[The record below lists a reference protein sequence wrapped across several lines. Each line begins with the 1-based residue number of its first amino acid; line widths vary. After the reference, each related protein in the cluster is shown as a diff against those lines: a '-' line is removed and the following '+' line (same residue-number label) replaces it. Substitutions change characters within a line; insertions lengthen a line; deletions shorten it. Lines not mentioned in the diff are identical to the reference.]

1 MYWTVFLTQ
10 VYKSRGERSRGTE
23 RTQNRSMSMKRLSV
37 LLLAM
42 CLGLL
47 EAQVSF
53 EDNGTNRLTSM
64 SQEERLAALE
74 RRLESSEKE
83 VSHLKS
89 LIGGKV

>member
-1 MYWTVFLTQ
+1 MLPFSSKAFWVKTYL
-10 VYKSRGERSRGTE
+10 
-23 RTQNRSMSMKRLSV
+23 TQNRSMSMRRFPV
-37 LLLAM
+37 LLLAL
-42 CLGLL
+42 CCGLS
-47 EAQVSF
+47 EAQTSY
-53 EDNGTNRLTSM
+53 EDNGSNRLTSM